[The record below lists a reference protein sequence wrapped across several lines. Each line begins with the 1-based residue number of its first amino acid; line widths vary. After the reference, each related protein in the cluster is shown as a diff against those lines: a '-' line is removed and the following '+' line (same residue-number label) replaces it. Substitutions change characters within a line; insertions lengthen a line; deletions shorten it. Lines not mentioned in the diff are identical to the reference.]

1 MEEIDKCDLGT
12 DVSSY
17 CNELTFESKNHK
29 KEKLHEVKNVIQSTK
44 KILDH
49 INSNM
54 VRDPISSEELQ
65 KIQRS
70 IENIDKI
77 SPDGKNNETKK
88 LVQELYL
95 SLEQL
100 DSTVSNNK

>member
-1 MEEIDKCDLGT
+1 MNQNQQDKT
-12 DVSSY
+12 
-17 CNELTFESKNHK
+17 
-29 KEKLHEVKNVIQSTK
+29 Q
-44 KILDH
+44 
-49 INSNM
+49 NM

-77 SPDGKNNETKK
+77 SPDGKNKETKK

-100 DSTVSNNK
+100 DSTISNNK